1 MRIKRSLIAPAAV
14 VLAALA
20 TGGWL
25 LQESGGQGK
34 NVYTQARLFDE
45 VLHEVSTHF
54 VESKEPAQLYRMA
67 IDGMLQQ
74 LGDPHTVFMDAKEY
88 EALRVQTQGEYGGLG
103 IQILKTNGLITVVA
117 PLPGTPAEKAGV
129 QAGDQILEVNGESAR
144 GWSED
149 EAVAKLRGPKGSTVD
164 IKMQRPGAPAPIP
177 FRITREEI
185 HVRSVPAAYMLG
197 NHVGYVDL
205 SVFSEGSTDEM
216 RQAIDS
222 LRSVGMKGLVLD
234 LRFNPGGLLD
244 QGVGVAE
251 LFLKRGQAVS
261 ETRSRV
267 PGQSSAYRAEANDHY
282 PGMPI
287 VVLVNPYTASA
298 SEILAGALQ
307 DHDRALVLGQT
318 TYGKG
323 SVQTLYPLQGGNWLK
338 MTTARWYTP
347 SGRSI
352 QKPYGIGRDTAA
364 ADSADD
370 DSARDSTVAHGTPSA
385 TPRGGR
391 TPSNLP
397 AGAAN
402 AGKPV
407 YSTDSG
413 RKVYGGGGIVPDVFV
428 APDTLSTAERGFLQG
443 LQQSGSK
450 YADTRFQ
457 FAVDYAR
464 EHPALPRN
472 FTVGP
477 DVLNAFY
484 TQLQQH
490 GVKVSHTEFEGASG
504 WIARDLALWIARDK
518 WGEQARFQ
526 RINADDPLVRT
537 AMDLL
542 QRSPSPQALLVTGE
556 RFAAAHPAPRG
567 DTTRTAANE
576 QP

>member
-1 MRIKRSLIAPAAV
+1 MRIKRSLAAPAAV
-14 VLAALA
+14 VLVALA

-25 LQESGGQGK
+25 LQQSGGQEK
-34 NVYTQARLFDE
+34 TVYAQARLFDE
-45 VLHEVSTHF
+45 VLHEVTDHF
-54 VESKEPAQLYRMA
+54 VEPKQPAQLYRMA
-67 IDGMLQQ
+67 IDGMLQE

-88 EALRVQTQGEYGGLG
+88 ENLRVQTQGEYGGLG
-103 IQILKTNGLITVVA
+103 IQILKTNGAITVVT
-117 PLPGTPAEKAGV
+117 PLPGTPAERAGV
-129 QAGDQILEVNGESAR
+129 QAGDQIVEVNDTSTR
-144 GWSED
+144 GWTED
-149 EAVAKLRGPKGSTVD
+149 MAVAKLRGPKGSVVKVT
-164 IKMQRPGAPAPIP
+164 MQRPGVPQPIP

-197 NHVGYVDL
+197 NHVGYLDL

-222 LRSVGMKGLVLD
+222 LRSAGMKGLVLD

-267 PGQSSAYRAEANDHY
+267 PGQSSSYRAEENDRY

-318 TYGKG
+318 SYGKG

-352 QKPYGIGRDTAA
+352 QKPYGIGKQDSVGNAAGADSAAAQEPEGPDTTAA
-364 ADSADD
+364 A
-370 DSARDSTVAHGTPSA
+370 STK
-385 TPRGGR
+385 
-391 TPSNLP
+391 
-397 AGAAN
+397 

-407 YSTDSG
+407 YHTDSG

-428 APDTLSTAERGFLQG
+428 APDTLTAAERALAQALQP
-443 LQQSGSK
+443 QITK
-450 YADTRFQ
+450 YTDVRFQ
-457 FAVDYAR
+457 YAVDYAR
-464 EHPALPRN
+464 EHPQLRRDFPVTPEMLG
-472 FTVGP
+472 TVYN
-477 DVLNAFY
+477 L
-484 TQLQQH
+484 LQQR
-490 GVKVSHTEFEGASG
+490 GVKVPRATFDAGSG
-504 WIARDLALWIARDK
+504 WVARDVGLWIARDK

-526 RINADDPLVRT
+526 RINSDDPLVRT
-537 AMDLL
+537 AADLL
-542 QRSPSPQALLVTGE
+542 QRSPTPQVLLANGE
-556 RFAAAHPAPRG
+556 RFAAAHPAPH
-567 DTTRTAANE
+567 DTRTAANE
-576 QP
+576 EDHP